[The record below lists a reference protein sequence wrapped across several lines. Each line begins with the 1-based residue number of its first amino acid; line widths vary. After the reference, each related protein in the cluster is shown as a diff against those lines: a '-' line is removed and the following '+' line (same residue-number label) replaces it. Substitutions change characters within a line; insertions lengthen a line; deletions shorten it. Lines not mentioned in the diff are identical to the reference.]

1 MAELKLDIHGNGGW
15 KKVVY
20 INYQYTWVI
29 LLAKIREM
37 LLHKTY
43 AFWRYKKGAAKQ
55 SRINAITEFDW
66 EEQGLI
72 SSCGQADW
80 NTINREMFKLK

>member
-1 MAELKLDIHGNGGW
+1 M
-15 KKVVY
+15 Y

-43 AFWRYKKGAAKQ
+43 AFWDYKKGAAKQ
-55 SRINAITEFDW
+55 SRINATTEFDW

-72 SSCGQADW
+72 SSCGQVDW
-80 NTINREMFKLK
+80 NTVNREMFKVK